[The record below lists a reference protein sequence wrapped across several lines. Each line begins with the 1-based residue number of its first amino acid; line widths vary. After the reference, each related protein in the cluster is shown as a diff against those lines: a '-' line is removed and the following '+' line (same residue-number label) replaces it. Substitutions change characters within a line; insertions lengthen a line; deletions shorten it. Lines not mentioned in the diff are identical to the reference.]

1 VITVAFRRIVR
12 LIVPGLV
19 VAGAL
24 TVAGVASAEHPQN
37 SEPPSITGPNPPSVG
52 SVLTGNNGSWI
63 YSNGS
68 SCGSDCSY
76 TFEFLRCT
84 ANTAANCAVA
94 RSDSSDQHYT
104 VQGADAGHSIVL
116 KVTAHKTDCNAH
128 GVDCRPVTREAFS
141 SPTGPVGGSA
151 AAAPAV
157 VSIDPGGL
165 PSGVAGSAYSQALSA
180 SGSSGPYSFS
190 LVSGALPAG
199 LSLAS
204 GGTISGTPAEA
215 GTFAF
220 TVRASGSGGAAG
232 TRAYTLRVD
241 LALAPGSLADGVTG
255 VAYSQQL
262 AVAAGGAQPLFFRLS
277 EGTLPDGL
285 GFTGSGVLSGTPT
298 KAGSFP
304 FVVEARDA
312 RGATGRAS
320 YTVRVGHPSLT
331 FGTATRPA
339 TSDKPYRQRLTVT
352 GGTPPYTWLP
362 AEGAV
367 LPPGLTLGRDGVLR
381 GTPSAPAGR
390 FAFDVTA
397 TDNFGAPG
405 RATVTLELLGA
416 ALLVRPTGL
425 APASVGRAY
434 SASLRVAG
442 GKAPYRFSRA
452 GGRLPAGLRL
462 TTAGRLVGTP
472 RVAGAFRFVV
482 RATDANGAAKTR
494 AYVLR
499 VTR

>member
-1 VITVAFRRIVR
+1 MITVARRRSVR
-12 LIVPGLV
+12 RFLPVLALAGLLV
-19 VAGAL
+19 
-24 TVAGVASAEHPQN
+24 TAGVASAEAPFN
-37 SEPPSITGPNPPSVG
+37 SEKPSITGPNPPAVG
-52 SVLTGNNGSWI
+52 SVLTGNNGSWL
-63 YSNGS
+63 YTNGN
-68 SCGSDCSY
+68 SCGGDCTY

-84 ANTAANCAVA
+84 ANTASNCTVV
-94 RSDSSDQHYT
+94 RGDSGDRNYT
-104 VQGADAGHSIVL
+104 VQGSDAGSSILL
-116 KVTAHKTDCNAH
+116 KVTAHKYDCNAINE
-128 GVDCRPVTREAFS
+128 DCRDITRTADS
-141 SPTGPVGGSA
+141 APT
-151 AAAPAV
+151 AP
-157 VSIDPGGL
+157 
-165 PSGVAGSAYSQALSA
+165 VAGSAPAAPSVVAIEPSALPAAVAGAGYNQALSA
-180 SGSSGPYSFS
+180 SGGSGPYSFS
-190 LVSGALPAG
+190 LASGALPAG
-199 LSLAS
+199 LSLGS
-204 GGTISGTPAEA
+204 GGTIAGTPAET

-220 TVRASGSGGAAG
+220 TIRATGSGGAAG

-241 LALAPGSLADGVTG
+241 LALAPGSLPDGVTG
-255 VAYSQQL
+255 IAYSQQL
-262 AVAAGGAQPLFFRLS
+262 GVAAGGAAPVFFRLV

-312 RGATGRAS
+312 RGATGRGA
-320 YTVRVGHPSLT
+320 YTLRVGHPSLT
-331 FGTATRPA
+331 FGTETRPA

-352 GGTPPYTWLP
+352 GGIPPYAWQP

-367 LPPGLTLGRDGVLR
+367 LPPGLKLGRDGVLR
-381 GTPSAPAGR
+381 GTPSAPAR
-390 FAFDVTA
+390 SFTFDVVV

-405 RATVTLELLGA
+405 RATVTLELRA
-416 ALLVRPTGL
+416 AVLLVRPTGL

-434 SASLRVAG
+434 AASLRAAG
-442 GKAPYRFSRA
+442 GKTPYLFSRA

-482 RATDANGAAKTR
+482 RVTDANGAAKTR